1 MAEFKPASLRRW
13 SALLFL
19 QLVGRGLVRGGQRAC
34 KKIL

>member
-1 MAEFKPASLRRW
+1 MAVFKSAALRRW

-19 QLVGRGLVRGGQRAC
+19 LLVGRGLVRGGQRAC